1 VSTSSARRGHSGT
14 LSPEF
19 ALLGFLLAGASHGY
33 DLHQRF
39 ISELGYV
46 WHMSQSQ
53 AYSIL
58 KRLEARGDIS
68 TRMIEQDKA
77 PARQE
82 LHITAAGRRRI
93 LEWLEKGCG
102 TNARSI
108 RLELLTRLYFA
119 RLHRPEL
126 APGIFAMQLDE
137 IENDIARLEGA
148 LAALPPEQTYNR
160 LSLDLRV
167 RQMQL
172 IQQWVQEIG
181 RLFGISSR
189 ARP

>member
-1 VSTSSARRGHSGT
+1 VSIQPARRGHSGT
-14 LSPEF
+14 LSPEL
-19 ALLGFLLAGASHGY
+19 ALLGFLFSGASHGY

-39 ISELGYV
+39 VSELGYV

-58 KRLEARGDIS
+58 RRLEERGDVAS
-68 TRMIEQDKA
+68 RMIEQEKA

-82 LHITAAGRRRI
+82 LRITAEGRRRF
-93 LEWLEKGCG
+93 LEWLGKGCG

-108 RLELLTRLYFA
+108 RLEFLTRLRFA
-119 RLHRPEL
+119 RIHRPEML
-126 APGIFAMQLDE
+126 PGILTRQLDE
-137 IENDIARLEGA
+137 IGSNIARLDQA
-148 LAALPPEQTYNR
+148 LRALPPEQNYNR

-172 IQQWVQEIG
+172 IQQWVREIG
-181 RLFGISSR
+181 TLFGLS
-189 ARP
+189 AVG

>member
-1 VSTSSARRGHSGT
+1 M
-14 LSPEF
+14 
-19 ALLGFLLAGASHGY
+19 
-33 DLHQRF
+33 
-39 ISELGYV
+39 

-58 KRLEARGDIS
+58 RRLEQRGDVAS
-68 TRMIEQDKA
+68 RMIEQEKA

-82 LHITAAGRRRI
+82 LRITAAGRRRF
-93 LEWLEKGCG
+93 LEWLGNNCG

-108 RLELLTRLYFA
+108 RLEFLTRLHFA
-119 RLHRPEL
+119 RLHRPEMVR
-126 APGIFAMQLDE
+126 GIFTRQLDE
-137 IENDIARLEGA
+137 IGNNIARLERA
-148 LAALPPEQTYNR
+148 LEALPPGQTYNR

-181 RLFGISSR
+181 DLFKVSAGE
-189 ARP
+189 

>member
-1 VSTSSARRGHSGT
+1 
-14 LSPEF
+14 
-19 ALLGFLLAGASHGY
+19 
-33 DLHQRF
+33 
-39 ISELGYV
+39 
-46 WHMSQSQ
+46 MSQSQ

-58 KRLEARGDIS
+58 RRLEARGDVS
-68 TRMIEQDKA
+68 SRMIEQEKA

-82 LHITAAGRRRI
+82 LRITVAGRKRF

-119 RLHRPEL
+119 KLHRPGL
-126 APGIFAMQLDE
+126 ATGIFATQLEE
-137 IENDIARLEGA
+137 IGNNIARLRRTLDG
-148 LAALPPEQTYNR
+148 LPREQTYNR

-172 IQQWVQEIG
+172 IQQWVREIG
-181 RLFGISSR
+181 RLLGISSGGDS
-189 ARP
+189 

>member
-1 VSTSSARRGHSGT
+1 
-14 LSPEF
+14 
-19 ALLGFLLAGASHGY
+19 
-33 DLHQRF
+33 
-39 ISELGYV
+39 
-46 WHMSQSQ
+46 MSQSQ

-58 KRLEARGDIS
+58 KRLEARGDVS
-68 TRMIEQDKA
+68 ARMIEQNKA
-77 PARQE
+77 PARQQ
-82 LHITAAGRRRI
+82 LHITAAGRRRF

-119 RLHRPEL
+119 RLHRPDL
-126 APGIFAMQLDE
+126 APRIFSMQLDE
-137 IENDIARLEGA
+137 IGSDIARLERELDA
-148 LAALPPEQTYNR
+148 LHPEQTYNR

-172 IQQWVQEIG
+172 IQQWVREVG

-189 ARP
+189 ADP